1 MMTHYANKLEED
13 LLEVKRQLLQA
24 KGNVCGL
31 VAMNDELKAQIASI
45 RIWMSHL
52 VAETTI
58 QMGEIRSH
66 SFVGDQ
72 KDRLILELRS
82 QLKLKER
89 P

>member
-1 MMTHYANKLEED
+1 MTHYANKLEED

-52 VAETTI
+52 VAGTTI